1 MNYLDFVVTNH
12 IVFCRVQTHIVKK
25 APTLRATYIDPWLI
39 CASNFQYPKDWAMD
53 CEELATRKTI
63 EEKEAIRADKMYREG
78 LKVAC
83 RIAKCLKN
91 LQHNEMIWLPYHF
104 G

>member
-1 MNYLDFVVTNH
+1 
-12 IVFCRVQTHIVKK
+12 
-25 APTLRATYIDPWLI
+25 
-39 CASNFQYPKDWAMD
+39 MD
-53 CEELATRKTI
+53 CEELAAGKI
-63 EEKEAIRADKMYREG
+63 VEEKEAIRADKMYREG

>member
-1 MNYLDFVVTNH
+1 
-12 IVFCRVQTHIVKK
+12 
-25 APTLRATYIDPWLI
+25 
-39 CASNFQYPKDWAMD
+39 MD
-53 CEELATRKTI
+53 CEELAAGKTV

-78 LKVAC
+78 LKVVG

>member
-1 MNYLDFVVTNH
+1 
-12 IVFCRVQTHIVKK
+12 
-25 APTLRATYIDPWLI
+25 
-39 CASNFQYPKDWAMD
+39 MD
-53 CEELATRKTI
+53 AKELAARETV
-63 EEKEAIRADKMYREG
+63 EAKEAIRKDKMYKEG

-83 RIAKCLKN
+83 RIAKYLKN